1 MAMACHNILWSAG
14 PTLCQLIS
22 RIIFLGLL
30 VKLYGF
36 YSCSTV
42 NTIPIILSYRHRICE
57 DPSQVARDNILHQ
70 TPSFSAP

>member
-1 MAMACHNILWSAG
+1 MWSAG

-30 VKLYGF
+30 VKL

-57 DPSQVARDNILHQ
+57 DPSQVARDNMYIYVQ
-70 TPSFSAP
+70 I